1 MIPETFC
8 LWELLLRQMRWRISF
23 PPEILVH
30 LGGILLQQIDDYE
43 EKVSA
48 RTATFETRLALNM
61 AEKKSCFAV
70 KQ

>member
-1 MIPETFC
+1 
-8 LWELLLRQMRWRISF
+8 MRWRISF

-61 AEKKSCFAV
+61 AEKKSRFAV